1 MNEIDRLKEKL
12 KNEREK
18 NKNMQKLIRLMKR
31 GILSKMK
38 VLEEEIKDIMYMG
51 DKK

>member
-18 NKNMQKLIRLMKR
+18 NKILKKKILLMKR

-38 VLEEEIKDIMYMG
+38 VLEEDIKDIMYLEE
-51 DKK
+51 K